1 MMKRSIFI
9 LLAISCVL
17 SRRVV
22 NSFKPENLKPFLGIQ
37 SVYPSGARAVALASS
52 RRPDDEDKFSPQQRI
67 ESVKTGIVGALSGG
81 IAAAPFI
88 ALHDVPAYGFA
99 SWEFDTDMGAIQSAL
114 FAIVYRYCVRKK
126 DNNDMLNQG
135 VIGAFVVVRTLS
147 RVRVP
152 GYCTAAPLDCGDPIG
167 YFDWNMIQ
175 QLLLNGLES
184 VALFGAAAAAMEF
197 AYGRGWISKF
207 PN

>member
-1 MMKRSIFI
+1 MAQTH
-9 LLAISCVL
+9 LLALLLFSL
-17 SRRVV
+17 SYLDAAY
-22 NSFKPENLKPFLGIQ
+22 SFVAPQ
-37 SVYPSGARAVALASS
+37 SLRNGSIKINREGSALTSS
-52 RRPDDEDKFSPQQRI
+52 RRSNNDEDKFSPQQRL
-67 ESVKTGIVGALSGG
+67 ESVKTGVLGALAGG
-81 IAAAPFI
+81 IAATPFI
-88 ALHDVPAYGFA
+88 AFHDIPAYGLA
-99 SWEFDTDMGAIQSAL
+99 SWEFDTDMGAIEAAL

-126 DNNDMLNQG
+126 DNNDMLNMG

-175 QLLLNGLES
+175 QLTLNGLES
-184 VALFGAAAAAMEF
+184 VALFGAAAAAMEV
-197 AYGRGWISKF
+197 AYDRKWIGKF

>member
-1 MMKRSIFI
+1 MMKGLFF
-9 LLAISCVL
+9 VL
-17 SRRVV
+17 GVCCTLSYDVV
-22 NSFKPENLKPFLGIQ
+22 NSFKPENLKPLLGIK
-37 SVYPSGARAVALASS
+37 SAHPHAARVLALASS
-52 RRPDDEDKFSPQQRI
+52 RRSNDEDKFSPQQRI
-67 ESVKTGIVGALSGG
+67 ESVKTGLLGALSGG
-81 IAAAPFI
+81 IAATPFI
-88 ALHDVPAYGFA
+88 ALHDVPAYGLA

-114 FAIVYRYCVRKK
+114 FAIVYRYCVRKNDK
-126 DNNDMLNQG
+126 NDMLNQG

-152 GYCTAAPLDCGDPIG
+152 GYCTAAPLDCGDPVG

-184 VALFGAAAAAMEF
+184 VALFGAAAVAIEF
-197 AYGRGWISKF
+197 AYDKKWISKF

>member
-1 MMKRSIFI
+1 MPQQP
-9 LLAISCVL
+9 LLNNVIKTQARGS
-17 SRRVV
+17 
-22 NSFKPENLKPFLGIQ
+22 SF
-37 SVYPSGARAVALASS
+37 LASS
-52 RRPDDEDKFSPQQRI
+52 RRTNDEDKFSPQQRI
-67 ESVKTGIVGALSGG
+67 ESVKTGVLGALSGG
-81 IAAAPFI
+81 IAATPFI
-88 ALHDVPAYGFA
+88 AFHDIPAYGLA
-99 SWEFDTDMGAIQSAL
+99 SWEFDTDMGAVEAAL

-126 DNNDMLNQG
+126 DDNDMLNMG

-175 QLLLNGLES
+175 QLVLNGLES
-184 VALFGAAAAAMEF
+184 VALFGAAAAAMEV
-197 AYGRGWISKF
+197 AYDRKWIGKF